1 MERFKTD
8 LSDDVTPYVNEC
20 SSSGPITSTD
30 CQALNQ
36 TVRTQISASAASDL
50 VNLQTSGADVQHVG
64 VLPWHGALRDARAAY
79 GEHNK
84 AWLSVVTKTIS
95 NPAAAFDKAA
105 NANIDA
111 TFQTAHH
118 RFDEAVPPFAL
129 FHLQHRVDAI
139 FAS

>member
-1 MERFKTD
+1 MLVIRANHID
-8 LSDDVTPYVNEC
+8 GLSGSQPDRSHPN
-20 SSSGPITSTD
+20 
-30 CQALNQ
+30 L
-36 TVRTQISASAASDL
+36 RISASDL